1 MREPNEHLRLARESS
16 PSADVPGTAMSR
28 QELAD
33 RVNAV
38 LFERTGRLHE
48 LDDNYIGKL
57 ERGIIRWP
65 QASYRQA
72 LRDVLGASTDG
83 QLGFVNTRRLATA
96 PVVRLASALQPGL
109 VDAHPPHPQLLSG
122 HADVH
127 GHADPVGESDVRRQ
141 EFLRAAFVGVGGL
154 LASPSTLLD
163 LLAPLRP
170 SDAPKRVGRGE
181 IEQVRG
187 AADLLVSWGHSHGGA
202 GVREA
207 ANAQLRWFAQLL
219 NAQSTAEVRVELH
232 EAVGLLGHATAHMAF
247 DACAYDDAQQ
257 IFKFALACSEEV
269 GSWHLRAKVLSSMA
283 RQEIWRGEADAGLTY
298 AELALVRSDRLTAT
312 EQAMLHTARARAL
325 AKLGR
330 QQDTLRAVGQAD
342 EAFAFADPAGDPP
355 WMAYYD
361 AAQHAGDTGHALFDL
376 TVHGHRT
383 EAASRLQTAI
393 DGHTADYVRSRAMSQ
408 TKLAS
413 LTMAVGDPDEAVH
426 IGMTAVADAG
436 RLRSR
441 RAAMDLAE
449 LRSYAGRHAGVP
461 QVAELRHRLATALA
475 S

>member
-1 MREPNEHLRLARESS
+1 MREPNEHLRLAREST

-33 RVNAV
+33 RVNAY
-38 LFERTGRLHE
+38 LFHHTGRLHE
-48 LDDNYIGKL
+48 LDDNYVGKL

-65 QASYRQA
+65 QAAYREA
-72 LRDVLGASTDG
+72 LRVVLGAASDG
-83 QLGFVNTRRLATA
+83 DLGFVNTRRLQAA
-96 PVVRLASALQPGL
+96 PSVVRREAPGL
-109 VDAHPPHPQLLSG
+109 VGAHPPHP
-122 HADVH
+122 VPVPE
-127 GHADPVGESDVRRQ
+127 PVGGEPDVRRQ

-170 SDAPKRVGRGE
+170 SDAPERVGRDE

-207 ANAQLRWFAQLL
+207 ANAQLRWFGQLL
-219 NAQSTAEVRVELH
+219 NARATPEVRVELH

-247 DACAYDDAQQ
+247 DACAYDNARQ
-257 IFKFALACSEEV
+257 IFTFALACSEEV
-269 GSWHLRAKVLSSMA
+269 GSWHLRAKVLSSLA
-283 RQEIWRGEADAGLTY
+283 RQEIWRGEPDLGLTY

-312 EQAMLHTARARAL
+312 ERAMLHTARARAL

-330 QQDTLRAVGQAD
+330 RQDTLRAVGQAD
-342 EAFAFADPAGDPP
+342 EAFAHTDPAGDPP
-355 WMAYYD
+355 WMGYYD

-376 TVHGHRT
+376 TVQGHRT
-383 EAASRLQTAI
+383 EAADRLLSAV
-393 DGHTADYVRSRAMSQ
+393 DGHTAGYVRSRAMSQ

-413 LTMAVGDPDEAVH
+413 LTMAVGDPGEAAR
-426 IGMTAVADAG
+426 IGLAAVADAG
-436 RLRSR
+436 RLHSR

-449 LRSYAGRHAGVP
+449 LRAYAARHAGVP
-461 QVAELRHRLATALA
+461 EVAELRHRLTTDLA

>member
-1 MREPNEHLRLARESS
+1 MREPNEHLRLARERT
-16 PSADVPGTAMSR
+16 PSAEVPGTAMSR

-33 RVNAV
+33 RVNAH
-38 LFERTGRLHE
+38 LFEHTGRLHE
-48 LDDNYIGKL
+48 LDDNYVGKL

-65 QASYRQA
+65 QGTYREA
-72 LRDVLGASTDG
+72 LRAVLGAATDRD
-83 QLGFVNTRRLATA
+83 LGFVNTRRLQA
-96 PVVRLASALQPGL
+96 V
-109 VDAHPPHPQLLSG
+109 PHPVAALE
-122 HADVH
+122 
-127 GHADPVGESDVRRQ
+127 PVGGEPDVKRQ
-141 EFLRAAFVGVGGL
+141 EFLRAAFAGVGGL

-170 SDAPKRVGRGE
+170 SDAPKRVGRSE

-207 ANAQLRWFAQLL
+207 ANAQLRWFGQLL
-219 NAQSTAEVRVELH
+219 GAQATPEVRVELH

-247 DACAYDDAQQ
+247 DACAYDDARQ

-269 GSWHLRAKVLSSMA
+269 GSWHLRAKVLSSLA
-283 RQEIWRGEADAGLTY
+283 RQEIWRGEADLGLTY
-298 AELALVRSDRLTAT
+298 AELALVRADRLTAT

-330 QQDTLRAVGQAD
+330 YQDTLRAVGQAD
-342 EAFAFADPAGDPP
+342 EAFAHTEPAGDPP
-355 WMAYYD
+355 WMGYYD

-376 TVHGHRT
+376 TVQGHRT
-383 EAASRLQTAI
+383 EAAPRLRTAV
-393 DGHTADYVRSRAMSQ
+393 DGHTAGYVRSRAMSQ

-413 LTMAVGDPDEAVH
+413 LTMAVGDPDDAAR
-426 IGMTAVADAG
+426 IGLAAVADAG
-436 RLRSR
+436 GLHSR

-449 LRSYAGRHAGVP
+449 LRTYSGRHAGVP
-461 QVAELRHRLATALA
+461 EVAELRHRLTTALA